1 MTNQPGQNPGQAA
14 LDWGSYLAILITERG
29 SLAAVAAHLAAQR
42 GFTESTESIERGL
55 RRLRGRASHDGG
67 VWGQRVL
74 RVFGLPSSVHD
85 RIRWMGQYHSR
96 FSDLP
101 TSLCLELIRPW
112 CRPPISASTSR
123 IWLHLGLGSIAMRQ
137 RDRETAAEHIAQ
149 AGAVGPLAPL
159 AARIELALVRAFL
172 VSLRDDAWGLRL
184 LEEAEVLLEG
194 GPLSAADRACLTA
207 RLIDQQAYRLNKPR
221 DGSPPDHHRAHALY
235 TTIPTQ
241 GAPPFALCRRE
252 NGLGWSSL
260 RVGDRAAAVAH
271 ARASVAHA
279 GDSGS
284 LRMRA
289 MALNLL
295 SAVLEGEAAD
305 DTRQRAVG
313 IARRLEDEALQ
324 VRLTR

>member
-1 MTNQPGQNPGQAA
+1 MNQPGQNLGQPA
-14 LDWGSYLAILITERG
+14 LDWGSYLDLLISERG

-55 RRLRGRASHDGG
+55 RRLRARTSHDGG
-67 VWGQRVL
+67 VWGRRVL

-123 IWLHLGLGSIAMRQ
+123 IWLHLGLGSIALRQ
-137 RDRETAAEHIAQ
+137 RDRDTAAEHIAQ
-149 AGAVGPLAPL
+149 AAAVGLQAPL
-159 AARIELALVRAFL
+159 AARIELALVRSFL
-172 VSLRDDAWGLRL
+172 VSLRDDAAGLRL
-184 LEEAEVLLEG
+184 LEEAEALLEG

-221 DGSPPDHHRAHALY
+221 DGSPPDHRMAHALY
-235 TTIPTQ
+235 SAIPTQ
-241 GAPPFALCRRE
+241 NAPPFALCRRE
-252 NGLGWSSL
+252 NGLGWSRL
-260 RVGDRAAAVAH
+260 RLGDQAAAVVH

-284 LRMRA
+284 MRLRA

-295 SAVLEGEAAD
+295 AVVLEGEAASD
-305 DTRQRAVG
+305 ARRRAVG